1 MAVFHIYISMY
12 LSNLP
17 IIYIVYVYSD
27 FISYLQGA
35 RNSVIVFIY
44 NSYISH
50 KKTYQVSHIRTFQ
63 QIITLRL
70 KNCENCKKPH
80 TQELANQGFSNY
92 KSNIFGISA
101 QKRKVLNTHKH
112 FKHKRKYKNISQV
125 KGVFTALTVSP
136 CSFGQNLNGATA

>member
-1 MAVFHIYISMY
+1 MAVFHIYVSMY

-35 RNSVIVFIY
+35 RNSVRDFIH
-44 NSYISH
+44 NSYISC
-50 KKTYQVSHIRTFQ
+50 KKIYQVSHIRTFQ
-63 QIITLRL
+63 QITTFRL

-101 QKRKVLNTHKH
+101 QKRKVPNTHKH
-112 FKHKRKYKNISQV
+112 FQHKYKNISQV
-125 KGVFTALTVSP
+125 KGVFTALTISP